1 MTGWRWAGALP
12 GQPTG
17 AFSTTV
23 LLLTRWATPGPRR
36 HGWLSSSAVASS
48 RGMFTLTRRPM
59 LAAVGSPEYPHI
71 LSTYRLTEHHLSGSM
86 SRWLPWLAELQPE
99 LFVEMSPEH
108 AAELGISNTDMV
120 QISTPRGSIQAKA
133 LVTKR
138 VRPYIVN
145 GQKLHHVGMPW
156 HWGYKG
162 IAVGE
167 VVNNLSAMIGDPNVS
182 IHEAKVFVCNV
193 SKVRVT

>member
-1 MTGWRWAGALP
+1 MKSDGKAWLFAPSGVVDGPLP
-12 GQPTG
+12 THYEPYESPVKNFVYKQQTNP
-17 AFSTTV
+17 
-23 LLLTRWATPGPRR
+23 LTKVWEPKE
-36 HGWLSSSAVASS
+36 
-48 RGMFTLTRRPM
+48 M
-59 LAAVGSPEYPHI
+59 LAAVGAPAYPHI

-99 LFVEMSPEH
+99 LFVEISPEH
-108 AAELGISNTDMV
+108 AEELGIRNTEMV

-162 IAVGE
+162 IAVGD
-167 VVNNLSAMIGDPNVS
+167 VVNDLSAMVGDPNVS

-193 SKVRVT
+193 SKVRVA